1 MEYRTLLLKSLNS
14 ISEFPKSK
22 YVFNVLVLDLL
33 FILLPWT
40 LYPAFWTWNILYIA
54 TRVAFY
60 ISELK
65 NRSKY

>member
-33 FILLPWT
+33 FILLP
-40 LYPAFWTWNILYIA
+40 
-54 TRVAFY
+54 
-60 ISELK
+60 
-65 NRSKY
+65 